1 MGLACLLSDLA
12 AERDR
17 NCSHQTLTTLL
28 SRKRQEVGEVDLLE
42 ENKKCASC
50 REEVALGE
58 EGEG

>member
-1 MGLACLLSDLA
+1 MKAAGRLGLACLLSDLA

-42 ENKKCASC
+42 ENKNVLVVEK
-50 REEVALGE
+50 R
-58 EGEG
+58 